1 MAVSA
6 RVISAVICF
15 VVKRKCV
22 IDMRNPKIKIA
33 ILAVWLLAALV
44 FIINCSTK
52 NETSFAQTKNKQVKE
67 IEGYK
72 NWTKVNSVPQ
82 LMPDVVAMSCVL
94 YRSPSGEIVDSKT
107 NPHLKKYITVY
118 VNEIGR
124 KAMLEQQKPQFPE
137 GSVIVKEKLPDETSQ
152 TPELLTVMIK
162 QKKGFNSESGDWE
175 YMVVNG
181 EGTQAEERG
190 NLENCQACHFN
201 KQETDYIFRTYLS
214 KAGYKKL
221 K

>member
-1 MAVSA
+1 
-6 RVISAVICF
+6 
-15 VVKRKCV
+15 
-22 IDMRNPKIKIA
+22 MRNPKIKIA
-33 ILAVWLLAALV
+33 VLAVWLLAALV

-52 NETSFAQTKNKQVKE
+52 NETPFVQTKNKQVKE

-118 VNEIGR
+118 VNDVGR
-124 KAMLEQQKPQFPE
+124 KAMLEQKNPKFPE
-137 GSVIVKEKLPDETSQ
+137 GSVIVKEKLPDENSQ

-175 YMVVNG
+175 YMVVDG
-181 EGTQAEERG
+181 AGIKVEGRG
-190 NLENCQACHFN
+190 DLQNCQACHFN
-201 KQETDYIFRTYLS
+201 RKETDYIFRTYLS
-214 KAGYKKL
+214 KAEYKKL
-221 K
+221 Q